1 MGDSGSSPVFC
12 FSCDGEPLPL
22 FPRAVLCRPP
32 TRTEMGS
39 MNLEIGDIDMLVVCL
54 AQDPAD
60 VLVALTSE
68 SIRLGGGGV
77 DMSSV
82 RRMPRR
88 TRCC

>member
-1 MGDSGSSPVFC
+1 MTGQSGRQRQFA
-12 FSCDGEPLPL
+12 GLL
-22 FPRAVLCRPP
+22 LLLRRRAASIVPESRPCRPP

-68 SIRLGGGGV
+68 SIRLGAGV
-77 DMSSV
+77 LTCQV
-82 RRMPRR
+82 
-88 TRCC
+88 